1 MTPAKTTQRTDGPMP
16 TSSMTSS
23 TVRYQSNET
32 TPIVITKRSRPANT
46 KPLVF
51 KHTCLF
57 RFEDRQSCEAAIEP
71 PVLDRLGEAAGEV
84 SVQLYRRM
92 RRSEAL
98 PAPFAKLLRRPKR

>member
-1 MTPAKTTQRTDGPMP
+1 MP
-16 TSSMTSS
+16 TSRMTSS
-23 TVRYQSNET
+23 TIRYQSHET
-32 TPIVITKRSRPANT
+32 APIVITKRSHPANT
-46 KPLVF
+46 NPLVF